1 MNPLAKQRMKTRF
14 KYSWPI
20 YLAFAIVIAILLN
33 FIFGITHRPPAYKTL
48 TIFVSGEVSESK
60 KLERDMLE
68 KFKEQDLKT
77 FSCIYVQPTDNN
89 YYHKLSIPGYNT
101 ADVLIIPT
109 SRLENLTVS
118 SFALDLSD
126 ALINSYYSGYTLY
139 KQEEINYGIKVDKEK
154 VKEYMTLPNEDC
166 YLFLNGKS
174 ENVTEEHNNAL
185 ALVKEW
191 GM

>member
-77 FSCIYVQPTDNN
+77 FSCIYVQPTDSN